1 MTDPLDSKRCSRL
14 LKALAD
20 PERLKI
26 VQALRLGPACVSE
39 IAEQLNEVVA
49 NVSHHLRVLRKAG
62 LVVDRRRGKNII
74 YALHPDIFLRTESK
88 PGTLD
93 VLDFGCCRLELG
105 SERPRS
111 TRRLRTAA
119 SRKSGSNAKR

>member
-1 MTDPLDSKRCSRL
+1 MKDPLEPDRCSQL

-26 VQALRLGPACVSE
+26 VQTLRHGPACVSQVV
-39 IAEQLNEVVA
+39 EQLHGIVA

-62 LVVDRRRGKNII
+62 LLTDRREGKNII
-74 YALHPDIFLRTESK
+74 YALHPDIFSRTETK

-93 VLDFGCCRLELG
+93 VLDFGCCRLELAG
-105 SERPRS
+105 ESPRPKRRRS
-111 TRRLRTAA
+111 AAVRTRREH
-119 SRKSGSNAKR
+119 S

>member
-1 MTDPLDSKRCSRL
+1 MKEPLEPDRCSQL

-26 VQALRLGPACVSE
+26 VQALRHGPACVSQV
-39 IAEQLNEVVA
+39 AEQLHGIVA

-62 LVVDRRRGKNII
+62 LLTDRREGKNII
-74 YALHPDIFLRTESK
+74 YALHPDIFSRTETK

-93 VLDFGCCRLELG
+93 VLDFGCCRLELACE
-105 SERPRS
+105 SPRPKRRRS
-111 TRRLRTAA
+111 AANRAQRSRQRL
-119 SRKSGSNAKR
+119 

>member
-26 VQALRLGPACVSE
+26 VQALRPGPACVSKV
-39 IAEQLNEVVA
+39 AEQLNEGVA
-49 NVSHHLRVLRKAG
+49 NVSHHLRVLRNAG
-62 LVVDRRRGKNII
+62 LLVDRRDGKNII
-74 YALHPDIFLRTESK
+74 YSLHPDIFLRTESK

-105 SERPRS
+105 SEPPRPKRRRS
-111 TRRLRTAA
+111 A
-119 SRKSGSNAKR
+119 SVRVRKT

>member
-1 MTDPLDSKRCSRL
+1 MTDPLDSNRCSRL

-26 VQALRLGPACVSE
+26 VQALRSGPACVSE
-39 IAEQLNEVVA
+39 VAEQLKEVVA
-49 NVSHHLRVLRKAG
+49 NVSHHLRVLRNAG
-62 LVVDRRRGKNII
+62 LLVDRRDGKNII

-88 PGTLD
+88 PGALD

-105 SERPRS
+105 SELPRPKRRRS
-111 TRRLRTAA
+111 A
-119 SRKSGSNAKR
+119 SVRARKA